1 MADGALLAMLALSAG
16 LGTLAW
22 WQGGEEQ
29 LRRGFAGGA
38 GMLLRFGFLIVLSFI
53 AAGFAET
60 LVPRGWIRAHLGGE
74 AGLRGIALAASAGV
88 LTPSGPYVAIPI
100 AVTLLRSGAGMPAII
115 AYVSAWGL
123 LALHRLIAW
132 EIPLLGIR
140 FALTRW
146 LLCSLFPVVAGLLA
160 RALVRGG

>member
-1 MADGALLAMLALSAG
+1 MVDGALLAMLALGVG
-16 LGTLAW
+16 LGALAW

-29 LRRGFAGGA
+29 LRRGLGGGA
-38 GMLLRFGFLIVLSFI
+38 TMLLRFGLLIVVSFL
-53 AAGFAET
+53 AAGLAET

-74 AGLRGIALAASAGV
+74 AGLRGIALAAGAGV

-100 AVTLLRSGAGMPAII
+100 AVALLRSGAGMPAIV
-115 AYVSAWGL
+115 AYISAWGL

-146 LLCSLFPVVAGLLA
+146 VLCCLLPIVAGLLA